1 MEHTLYQAKI
11 NRLNLGKKEKIVHE
25 RMLLE
30 KEKKAL
36 EEKKRAVGRLREEVL
51 MKRSMALIGQHQH
64 EITKTVT
71 IVHNPYANA
80 INEYSITHARAQK
93 ASKNDSMKQSQSM
106 KQQL

>member
-11 NRLNLGKKEKIVHE
+11 NRLNLGKKEKNVHE

-64 EITKTVT
+64 EVTKTAT

-80 INEYSITHARAQK
+80 INEYSITHARLLQ
-93 ASKNDSMKQSQSM
+93 ASKNNSTKQTQSM
-106 KQQL
+106 KQQQ